1 MAMGTRKQREKQ
13 EDIWIA
19 HTELPSAPGHP
30 FYQRLNELLEA
41 EKFDEFVEK
50 RCAKFYAAK
59 YGRPSLTPGIYFRT
73 LLLGYFEGIDSERGI
88 AWRLADSLG
97 LRRFVGIGLDEY
109 TPDHTTISR
118 TRRLIDLGTHGEV
131 FGWVLGVLADRGLL
145 KGKRIAIDATT
156 LEANAAMR
164 SIVRRDTG
172 ESYEE
177 FLRGLAKASGIETP
191 SREDLA
197 RLDRKRKKRMPNKDW
212 KSPVDGDAR
221 ITKMKDG
228 RTHLAHK
235 AEHAVDLDT
244 GAVVAVTL
252 QGADLGDTVT
262 LDVTLTEAGMAVA
275 ELVKR
280 EAGEQRP
287 EDKPKVNVEGIEEV
301 VADKGYHSGAVL
313 ERVKSYEVRTYIP
326 EKKQAGQRH
335 WEGKTEEQQAVYQN
349 RRRVRGGYG
358 KSLLRR
364 RGELVERSF
373 AHCYETGGM
382 RRTHLRGHE
391 NILKRQLVHVG
402 AFNLSLIL
410 RQVLGAG
417 TPRQWKDLAETH
429 FLLFIYY
436 LLVGKIEIRS
446 PEAESQYLARNGSS
460 NHETRLADRR
470 RWSCRK
476 LATSTP
482 GCYGCGVFVSNKGD
496 MVVIEHGGSIDGF
509 NSYMIYVPAR
519 DIAVIALSNVS
530 GDAPDKMAAKLLDVT
545 LGKAVTLAD
554 RRVAVPI
561 AKAELLKFVGEYAIS
576 AQLSLNIAASDD
588 GLIVLATGQPP
599 LQFSYEGE
607 ISGHPQF
614 FTRAMDAQIEFIP
627 TTADHVS
634 TLVLHLGGAAMTGK
648 RQ

>member
-19 HTELPSAPGHP
+19 HTALPSSPGHP

-41 EKFDEFVEK
+41 EKFDEYVER

-59 YGRPSLTPGIYFRT
+59 YGRPSLTPGIYFRS

-88 AWRLADSLG
+88 AWQVADSLG
-97 LRRFVGIGLDEY
+97 LRRFVGIGLDED

-118 TRRLIDLGTHGEV
+118 TRRLIDVETHREV
-131 FGWVLGVLADRGLL
+131 FGWVLGVLADRGLV

-177 FLRGLAKASGIETP
+177 FLCGLAKASGIETP
-191 SREDLA
+191 NREDLA
-197 RLDRKRKKRMPNKDW
+197 RLDRKRKKRTSNKEW
-212 KSPVDGDAR
+212 ESPVDGDAR
-221 ITKMKDG
+221 IAKMKDG

-252 QGADLGDTVT
+252 QGADLGDTATVDAT
-262 LDVTLTEAGMAVA
+262 LSAAGMAVA

-280 EAGEQRP
+280 EAEQRP
-287 EDKPKVNVEGIEEV
+287 EDTPKVNVEGIEEM

-326 EKKQAGQRH
+326 EKKQEGKRH

-349 RRRVRGGYG
+349 RRRVRRGYG

-410 RQVLGAG
+410 RKVLGAG
-417 TPRQWKDLAETH
+417 TPRQWKDLEGTD

-436 LLVGKIEIRS
+436 LLVGKIAIGS
-446 PEAESQYLARNGSS
+446 PEAESQYLVRNRSS
-460 NHETRLADRR
+460 NHEARLAARR
-470 RWSCRK
+470 GWPCRK
-476 LATSTP
+476 LLTSAP
-482 GCYGCGVFVSNKGD
+482 GC
-496 MVVIEHGGSIDGF
+496 
-509 NSYMIYVPAR
+509 
-519 DIAVIALSNVS
+519 
-530 GDAPDKMAAKLLDVT
+530 
-545 LGKAVTLAD
+545 
-554 RRVAVPI
+554 
-561 AKAELLKFVGEYAIS
+561 
-576 AQLSLNIAASDD
+576 
-588 GLIVLATGQPP
+588 
-599 LQFSYEGE
+599 
-607 ISGHPQF
+607 
-614 FTRAMDAQIEFIP
+614 
-627 TTADHVS
+627 
-634 TLVLHLGGAAMTGK
+634 
-648 RQ
+648 